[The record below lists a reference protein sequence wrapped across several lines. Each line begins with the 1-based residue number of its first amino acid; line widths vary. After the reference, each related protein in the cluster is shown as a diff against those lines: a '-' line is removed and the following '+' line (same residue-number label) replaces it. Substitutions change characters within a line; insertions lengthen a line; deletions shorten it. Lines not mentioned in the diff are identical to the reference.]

1 MMSNSNK
8 NKRYIENLPKFKVE
22 PLDENN
28 VKYVCGFRSALDSKN
43 QYAEYSIGEYLV
55 NDAYEDQKSGKG
67 MTYLIINKD
76 RNKVIAFFTISTA
89 SLMILLEHDGDE
101 RSNADLI
108 IENFISIPSVK
119 IDYFAVD
126 VDYQDLFFEDLP
138 LSAHIFNTIILIL
151 CNMSNTKI
159 GFQAIFLYSLESSK
173 KFYVRNGLSKMT
185 DSFVAS
191 EGVPI
196 NDVSDLLYM
205 FIYKQNIDDFVKK

>member
-1 MMSNSNK
+1 MMSNS

-76 RNKVIAFFTISTA
+76 SNKVIAFFTISTA

-138 LSAHIFNTIILIL
+138 LSAHIFNTIIFIL

-205 FIYKQNIDDFVKK
+205 FIYEQNIDDFVKK